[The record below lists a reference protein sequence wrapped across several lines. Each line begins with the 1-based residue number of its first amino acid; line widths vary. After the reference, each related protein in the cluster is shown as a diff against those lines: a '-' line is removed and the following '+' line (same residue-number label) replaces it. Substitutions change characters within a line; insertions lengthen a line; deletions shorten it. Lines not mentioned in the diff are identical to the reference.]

1 MKIAVRPLLSG
12 ASPAIDPFN
21 PGDKIRAISPMT
33 NTFKSSPEPVIHLV
47 NGFQNPYGG
56 SEQETL
62 HLARLLNTRSEVKL
76 WSSSSRSS
84 PELVEQ
90 FGIKTLGLA
99 PGHRPNGGTYVFV
112 GSHWRH
118 RTWPYLGPVPQR
130 LIYVYNTFHP
140 KILTLTSTHPK
151 LLRWPETEYVF
162 ISEFQKRQ
170 VGVDGVVHPSPIDI
184 EQFKPGL
191 PATRSRPVVGR
202 MSRDTADKHDDE
214 DLVLYREWSAQGVDV
229 RLQGATTLAGALGD
243 QPNIELFPEGAT
255 PAADFMRSLDVFY
268 YRTGSHVET
277 FGRVVF
283 EAMACALPV
292 VCHRRGGYAD
302 WIRHGENGFIFDT
315 TEQARQIV
323 ATLLADP
330 ALRASVGQRARE
342 TVESMYSAAALD
354 QRAQFFTAQESSAVR
369 PYRNQGEEAL
379 VANR

>member
-1 MKIAVRPLLSG
+1 MRP
-12 ASPAIDPFN
+12 F
-21 PGDKIRAISPMT
+21 RYMT
-33 NTFKSSPEPVIHLV
+33 NTSTSSRNPVVHLV

-62 HLARLLNTRSEVKL
+62 HLARLLNTRCEVNL

-90 FGIKTLGLA
+90 FGIKPLGLA
-99 PGHRPNGGTYVFV
+99 PRSRPNGGTYVFV
-112 GSHWRH
+112 GSHWRN
-118 RTWPYLGPVPQR
+118 RIWPYLGPVPQR

-140 KILTLTSTHPK
+140 KILALTSEHPR

-162 ISEFQKRQ
+162 ISDFQQRQ
-170 VGVDGVVHPSPIDI
+170 VGVDGVVHPSPIDTAL
-184 EQFKPGL
+184 FKPGPL
-191 PATRSRPVVGR
+191 FTRNRPVIGR
-202 MSRDTADKHDDE
+202 LSRDTDDKHDDD
-214 DLVLYREWSAQGVDV
+214 DLALYQEWSAQGADV
-229 RLQGATTLAGALGD
+229 RLQGATCLAGKLGNTSD
-243 QPNIELFPEGAT
+243 IELFAEGAT

-323 ATLLADP
+323 GRLLTDP

-342 TVESMYSAAALD
+342 TVESMYSSAAVDL
-354 QRAQFFTAQESSAVR
+354 RANFFTGQDSSAAQLR
-369 PYRNQGEEAL
+369 RNHGEEAL
-379 VANR
+379 MVKREEAKASESRSSNSESEKVS

>member
-1 MKIAVRPLLSG
+1 
-12 ASPAIDPFN
+12 
-21 PGDKIRAISPMT
+21 MT
-33 NTFKSSPEPVIHLV
+33 NKTICSPNPVIHLV
-47 NGFQNPYGG
+47 NGFQNPNGG

-62 HLARLLNTRSEVKL
+62 HLARLLNTKCEIKL

-90 FGIKTLGLA
+90 FGIKPLGLA
-99 PGHRPNGGTYVFV
+99 PRNRPNGGTYVFV
-112 GSHWRH
+112 GSHWRN
-118 RTWPYLGPVPQR
+118 RIWPYLGPVPQR

-140 KILTLTSTHPK
+140 KILTLTSQHPR

-162 ISEFQKRQ
+162 ISDFQQRQ
-170 VGVDGVVHPSPIDI
+170 VGVDGVVHPSPIDTAL
-184 EQFKPGL
+184 FKPG
-191 PATRSRPVVGR
+191 RPVTHRRPVIGR
-202 MSRDTADKHDDE
+202 LSRDTDDKHDDD
-214 DLVLYREWSAQGVDV
+214 DLGLYREWSAQGADV
-229 RLQGATTLAGALGD
+229 RLQGATCLGGKLGH
-243 QPNIELFPEGAT
+243 QSNIELLAEGAT

-315 TEQARQIV
+315 THEARQIV
-323 ATLLADP
+323 ARLLADP

-342 TVESMYSAAALD
+342 TVESMYSEAALD
-354 QRAQFFTAQESSAVR
+354 LRAKFFTGQESVVAR
-369 PYRNQGEEAL
+369 THQTQGKGALMVKREEAKASESRSSNSKSEK
-379 VANR
+379 VS

>member
-1 MKIAVRPLLSG
+1 
-12 ASPAIDPFN
+12 
-21 PGDKIRAISPMT
+21 MT
-33 NTFKSSPEPVIHLV
+33 NTSISKSNPVIHLV

-62 HLARLLNTRSEVKL
+62 NLARLLKTKGEVKL

-84 PELVEQ
+84 PELIDQ
-90 FGIKTLGLA
+90 FGIKPLGLA
-99 PGHRPNGGTYVFV
+99 PQNRPNGGTYVFV
-112 GSHWRH
+112 GSHWRN
-118 RTWPYLGPVPQR
+118 RIWPYLGPVPQR
-130 LIYVYNTFHP
+130 LIYVFNTFHP
-140 KILTLTSTHPK
+140 KILTLTSTHPR

-162 ISEFQKRQ
+162 ISDFQQRQ
-170 VGVDGVVHPSPIDI
+170 VGVDGVVHPSPIDTAL
-184 EQFKPGL
+184 FKPGA
-191 PATRSRPVVGR
+191 PVTRSRPVVGR
-202 MSRDTADKHDDE
+202 LSRDTDDKHDDD
-214 DLVLYREWSAQGVDV
+214 DLALYREWSAQGADV
-229 RLQGATTLAGALGD
+229 RLAGRHLPCRQAREHSRTSNSLRKARRR
-243 QPNIELFPEGAT
+243 P
-255 PAADFMRSLDVFY
+255 ADFMRSLDVFY

-342 TVESMYSAAALD
+342 TVESMYSS
-354 QRAQFFTAQESSAVR
+354 SSAGPACATSLPRRRVARVR
-369 PYRNQGEEAL
+369 PYRNQSKGPW
-379 VANR
+379 